1 MKARNSGRRRF
12 LTHGAALAGAAVG
25 AARPAAAQG
34 FGAMPLHAGSKDLI
48 AYGERSRFVTT
59 VRLPE
64 ESDHAPF
71 DRLPNALTPLQ
82 DSVGIITP
90 SSLHFVSSHG
100 YVPPDIDPREHRL
113 MIHGLVDRP
122 LVFTLAELKRLPF
135 VSRIHFI
142 ECQANKSAPKKK
154 TVQESHGKTA
164 CSEWTGVPLSLLLKE
179 AGVRAGASWILAEG
193 DEAGKHTKSLPLA
206 KALADVLVVYG
217 QNGEPIRPHQGFPL
231 RLLVPGFEGLYNV
244 KWLRRIK
251 VVDQPY
257 MSFQEVS
264 RYTTKDPKSRWFQ
277 FEMGPKSVI
286 TFPSGE
292 QRLPG
297 RGFFMISGLAWSGG
311 GTIRRVEVSTD
322 GGRTWLDAQLHDP
335 VARIAHTR
343 FSVPWKWN
351 GEESLLLSRC
361 TDDLGQVQPSLAEF
375 AKFWGRTPEDVVGDT
390 SGVGHFNVIQPW
402 RVARD
407 GTVDNAI
414 L

>member
-1 MKARNSGRRRF
+1 MKAKNSGRRRF
-12 LTHGAALAGAAVG
+12 LTQSAALAGFAVG
-25 AARPAAAQG
+25 AARPAAAQM
-34 FGAMPLHAGSKDLI
+34 FDPTPLHPDAEDLI
-48 AYGERSRFVTT
+48 TYGNRSRFVKTL
-59 VRLPE
+59 RLPE
-64 ESDHAPF
+64 ESDHGPF
-71 DRLPNALTPLQ
+71 HRLANALTPLQ

-100 YVPPDIDPREHRL
+100 YVPPDIDPAEHRL

-135 VSRIHFI
+135 VSRIHFL

-164 CSEWTGVPLSLLLKE
+164 CSEWTGVPLSLLLNE
-179 AGVRAGASWILAEG
+179 AGVRAGATWIVAEG

-206 KALADVLVVYG
+206 KAMADVLVAYG
-217 QNGEPIRPHQGFPL
+217 QNGEPLRPHQGYPL

-292 QRLPG
+292 QRLPS

-311 GTIRRVEVSTD
+311 GTIRRVEVSAD
-322 GGRTWLDAQLHDP
+322 GGRTWQDAQLHDP

-343 FSVPWKWN
+343 FSAPWKWN
-351 GEESLLLSRC
+351 GEEALLLSRC
-361 TDDLGQVQPSLAEF
+361 TDDLGQVQPSLAQF
-375 AKFWGRTPEDVVGDT
+375 AKFWGRSPEDVVGDT

-402 RVARD
+402 RVMPD
-407 GTVDNAI
+407 GTVHNAI

>member
-351 GEESLLLSRC
+351 GEDSLLLSRC